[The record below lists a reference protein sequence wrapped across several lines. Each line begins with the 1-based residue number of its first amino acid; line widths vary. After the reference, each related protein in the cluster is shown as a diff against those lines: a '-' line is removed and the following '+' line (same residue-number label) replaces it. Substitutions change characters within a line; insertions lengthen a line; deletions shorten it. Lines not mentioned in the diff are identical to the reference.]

1 MDYTSRRVFLND
13 LNTGRKYE
21 NQILQNIK
29 LKYPCSFLIDKHF
42 KDYDIFI
49 PETNVKIEVK
59 CDFRSKD
66 TGNIVIELF
75 MFNKPSA
82 LLVTKANYWIIYTGD
97 EYLWIT
103 PNKIFECLLLN
114 NVNSTSI
121 TGRGDQK
128 SKQVCLVKL
137 NLLKNYCL
145 AIQTELDSGKII

>member
-1 MDYTSRRVFLND
+1 MNYTSRKVFLND

-59 CDFRSKD
+59 CDFRSRD

-75 MFNKPSA
+75 MFNKH
-82 LLVTKANYWIIYTGD
+82 LKENLINQT
-97 EYLWIT
+97 
-103 PNKIFECLLLN
+103 LN
-114 NVNSTSI
+114 SPLRTMLISLILSMVNSFEVNTCCCFFYSLYL
-121 TGRGDQK
+121 QFSVYHYHK
-128 SKQVCLVKL
+128 ACWSFK
-137 NLLKNYCL
+137 
-145 AIQTELDSGKII
+145 E